1 MGNLDDL
8 LKALNAND
16 KKGIEIAGALIGTL
30 ADFSGALA
38 TIDAIISPDAS
49 MNDVLN
55 EIRADFTAL
64 TGQIA
69 GEDKLQRMRAMDQ
82 VIDPAV
88 GVFEQLPA
96 ILATMPAVSQE
107 YRLNQIQICEDAVIA
122 FTNDEDKWLA
132 VHADLPFYSDPY
144 SGTVAPEPRSDGL
157 VFNYTY
163 TLPQF
168 LRAIYI
174 FLAAIRALEPSSLQY
189 YQATLSGCL
198 QRLESVHQTIVT
210 SGIVGSRMPAASWV
224 GSYDPDTV
232 PPFNIDWMADQVYW
246 PYGGIEIYSGASNM
260 SSYMTDYFNYLD
272 VDLGYWY
279 IDQANNFLTL
289 VQFRI
294 IRKQKALYIQLGMPV
309 VRQVINQ
316 LRQLTGQSPITDAP
330 YETWPIEEVASALGL
345 SLPKPT
351 FKEAILPP
359 WLTEPER
366 LEPSL
371 SSFLRQTPPYFPFL
385 LQATTTEPAIPLPSG
400 SLYTFLTGYP
410 VSPGKFF

>member
-8 LKALNAND
+8 LKALGVKD

-38 TIDAIISPDAS
+38 TIDTIISPDAS

-132 VHADLPFYSDPY
+132 VHADLPFYSDSW

-174 FLAAIRALEPSSLQY
+174 FLAAIRTLEPSSLQH
-189 YQATLSGCL
+189 YQVTLSGCL

-210 SGIVGSRMPAASWV
+210 SGIAGSRMPGAYSV
-224 GSYDPDTV
+224 GQYNTDFTPPSYDVEWT
-232 PPFNIDWMADQVYW
+232 ADQVFW
-246 PYGGIEIYSGASNM
+246 PYGAIEIYSGASNM
-260 SSYMTDYFNYLD
+260 SSYQTDYFNYFD
-272 VDLGYWY
+272 ADLGYWY
-279 IDQANNFLTL
+279 TDQAKNFLTL

-294 IRKQKALYIQLGMPV
+294 IRKQKALYIQLGIPV
-309 VRQVINQ
+309 VRQIINQ
-316 LRQLTGQSPITDAP
+316 LRQLTGQPPITDVP
-330 YETWPIEEVASALGL
+330 YETWPIDEVASTLSL
-345 SLPKPT
+345 SLPKPNP
-351 FKEAILPP
+351 ILPP
-359 WLTEPER
+359 WLTEPSR

-371 SSFLRQTPPYFPFL
+371 SSFLRQTPPYIPFL
-385 LQATTTEPAIPLPSG
+385 LEATTPVPPIPLPSG
-400 SLYTFLTGYP
+400 SLYTFLSGYP
-410 VSPGKFF
+410 VSPGNFF